1 MSGIISF
8 NQAKIAYAL
17 NQFEKDSIVTDF
29 ILETIYP
36 NIQTQEDINQ
46 ELAEYSK
53 SSKKK
58 FFKILQKIQQAVKQM
73 TSQESMDIRFT
84 LEDDYFNLLQN
95 LKTNNVKY
103 KVPSILIKYRKDI
116 NPIRALRFEL
126 EEIMAMPES
135 DDDYHIWLIRQYKNE
150 EKINNIIKDINAD
163 LRSIVKMQEKYKD
176 TKKEYPY
183 FVLPMSYYHC
193 IEIETDMK
201 SWIKTLKEFL
211 IWTQDSI
218 NKRYL

>member
-1 MSGIISF
+1 VSGIISF

-17 NQFEKDSIVTDF
+17 NKFSKDSIITDF

-36 NIQTQEDINQ
+36 NIQTQNDIDK

-58 FFKILQKIQQAVKQM
+58 FFRILQEIQQAVKKM
-73 TSQESMDIRFT
+73 TSKESMDIRFS

-95 LKTNNVKY
+95 LKTNSVKY
-103 KVPSILIKYRKDI
+103 KVPSILVKYRKDI

-135 DDDYHIWLIRQYKNE
+135 DDDYHIWIIKQYKNE
-150 EKINNIIKDINAD
+150 KKINSIIKDIKID
-163 LRSIVKMQEKYKD
+163 LKSIAEMQLKYKNA
-176 TKKEYPY
+176 KGQYPY

-193 IEIETDMK
+193 VEIETDMK
-201 SWIKTLKEFL
+201 NWIKTLKEFL

>member
-1 MSGIISF
+1 VSGIISF

-17 NQFEKDSIVTDF
+17 NQFSKDSIITDF

-36 NIQTQEDINQ
+36 NIKTQEDINQ
-46 ELAEYSK
+46 ELVEYSK

-58 FFKILQKIQQAVKQM
+58 FFKILQEIQQAVKKM
-73 TSQESMDIRFT
+73 TSKESMNIRFS

-103 KVPSILIKYRKDI
+103 KVPSILVKYRKDI

-135 DDDYHIWLIRQYKNE
+135 DDDYHIWIIKQYKNE
-150 EKINNIIKDINAD
+150 EKINSIIKDIKID
-163 LRSIVKMQEKYKD
+163 LKSLTEMQLKYKN
-176 TKKEYPY
+176 TKSQYPY

-193 IEIETDMK
+193 VEIETDMK
-201 SWIKTLKEFL
+201 NWIKTLKEFL
-211 IWTQDSI
+211 TWTQDSI

>member
-17 NQFEKDSIVTDF
+17 NQFERDNIVTDF

-36 NIQTQEDINQ
+36 KIQTQEDINN
-46 ELAEYSK
+46 ELAEYST
-53 SSKKK
+53 SSKKR

-73 TSQESMDIRFT
+73 TSQESMDIRFV
-84 LEDDYFNLLQN
+84 LEDNYFNLLQN

-135 DDDYHIWLIRQYKNE
+135 DDDYHMWLIKQYKNE
-150 EKINNIIKDINAD
+150 EKINNIIKDINID
-163 LRSIVKMQEKYKD
+163 LKSIIEMQKKYKD
-176 TKKEYPY
+176 AKKEYPY

-193 IEIETDMK
+193 VEIETDMK